1 MNQKSALSDDVRTI
15 KCLLHLLFV
24 NIMQT
29 FELIY
34 MFMKRLA
41 DNENWVKIQEDNM
54 TCKPDLLAGINISEE
69 MLFK

>member
-1 MNQKSALSDDVRTI
+1 M
-15 KCLLHLLFV
+15 LHLLFV